1 MTTKARQKPTKPAAG
16 RSTKRSL
23 PKRRQ
28 TAAQA
33 KSRVAK
39 IIKWVGNR
47 CRVPEGRDV
56 GKPFVL
62 RPWQKKEIERIYG
75 NPYGTR
81 RAILSFGRK
90 NGKTTLAAV
99 LLLVHL
105 VGPEFKRNSQLY
117 SAAQS
122 RDQASLLF
130 NLAVKMVRLNQDLA
144 DNIVIRETVK
154 QLLCPDHGTRYAAL
168 SADASTNLGL
178 SPIFIVHDELGQ
190 ARGPRQP
197 LYEALETATGAQ
209 ENPLS
214 IIIST
219 QSPNDSDLLS
229 ILIDDALTNADKRTV
244 VSLYSAP
251 PKMDPFS
258 IKAIKMSNPAY
269 GDFLNADEVKA
280 MAEDAR
286 RMPAREAEYR
296 NYILN
301 QRIDAT
307 APFVSQ
313 AVWDRNNAVPS
324 HMGQLWGGL
333 DLSTTTDLTAFVMV
347 SPHDGKFG
355 VESVFWLPEDG
366 LLERSRVDRVTYDL
380 WHEQEFIKTTPGSS
394 IEYEFV
400 AQYLAQVIQER
411 DVRKIAFDRWNMRH
425 LRPWLIKAGLSEAII
440 ASTFVDFGQGFQS
453 MGPAIRT
460 LEGLLSNGKL
470 EHGGNPVLTMCAANA
485 VIKMDEAGSKKLD
498 KKRSRG
504 RIDGVV
510 ALAMA
515 CAIAE
520 TTLHEQQIYRVPID
534 RLLEDVHA

>member
-1 MTTKARQKPTKPAAG
+1 
-16 RSTKRSL
+16 
-23 PKRRQ
+23 
-28 TAAQA
+28 
-33 KSRVAK
+33 
-39 IIKWVGNR
+39 
-47 CRVPEGRDV
+47 VPEGRDV
-56 GKPFVL
+56 GKPLVL
-62 RPWQKKEIERIYG
+62 RPWQREEIRRIYG

-105 VGPEFKRNSQLY
+105 VGPEHKHNSQLY

-130 NLAVKMVRLNQDLA
+130 SLAAKMVRLNPALDE
-144 DNIVIRETVK
+144 NVVIRETNK
-154 QLLCPDHGTRYAAL
+154 QLLFPLHGTRYMAL

-178 SPIFIVHDELGQ
+178 SPVFIVHDELGQ

-209 ENPLS
+209 EDPLS

-219 QSPNDSDLLS
+219 QSPNDGDLLS
-229 ILIDDALTNADKRTV
+229 ILIDDALTKADRRTV
-244 VSLYSAP
+244 VSLYTANV
-251 PKMDPFS
+251 KIDPFGKRA
-258 IKAIKMSNPAY
+258 IKAANPAY
-269 GDFLNADEVKA
+269 GDFLNPEEVDA

-301 QRIDAT
+301 QRIDPT
-307 APFVSQ
+307 APFVTP
-313 AVWDRNNAVPS
+313 AVWDRNSDQPRN
-324 HMGQLWGGL
+324 MGQLWGGL
-333 DLSTTTDLTAFVMV
+333 DLSTTTDLTALVFV
-347 SPHDGKFG
+347 SPDQGKFN
-355 VESVFWLPEDG
+355 VESTFWLPEEG
-366 LLERSRVDRVTYDL
+366 LLERSRADRVTYDL

-394 IEYEFV
+394 VEYEFV
-400 AQYLAQVIQER
+400 AKYIAEVLQTR
-411 DVRKIAFDRWNMRH
+411 DVRKVAFDRWNMRH
-425 LRPWLIKAGLSEAII
+425 LRPWLIHAGLSEAVIDN
-440 ASTFVDFGQGFQS
+440 TFVDFGQGFQS

-460 LEGLLSNGKL
+460 LEGLLGNAKL
-470 EHGGNPVLTMCAANA
+470 RHGGNPVLTMCAANA

-520 TTLHEQQIYRVPID
+520 TSLHEQQVYKVPID
-534 RLLEDVHA
+534 RILEDVHA